1 MVPLVLKQ
9 GYKRSLY
16 RIVGIVSTICRG
28 CDVCPGIYRNI
39 RSYPI
44 GFYWLSSQALAL
56 RILVVIA
63 GFLAAAGVAYTSVQG
78 QQFLRFAKDAWAET
92 RRVVW
97 PDRKETV
104 QMTLTVFGFVVIAAL
119 FLWIVDKSLEWVLYG
134 LILGWKS

>member
-1 MVPLVLKQ
+1 
-9 GYKRSLY
+9 
-16 RIVGIVSTICRG
+16 
-28 CDVCPGIYRNI
+28 
-39 RSYPI
+39 
-44 GFYWLSSQALAL
+44 
-56 RILVVIA
+56 
-63 GFLAAAGVAYTSVQG
+63 TSAQG